1 MIKTIRRVATVVA
14 TLGAVL
20 AGSLAPPAQADTAGE
35 GPPLTQ
41 PESALRDA
49 VSCDPSVTPSSGKQ
63 AVLLVHGIGG
73 QPEGYWDWNYQ
84 RALPDEGYGVCTVAL
99 PSRGLIDP
107 VISAEYV
114 VYAARYAYERSG
126 RKIALI
132 GHSEGGSLVTWAAK
146 FWPDV
151 AAHAEDVVSLGGAM
165 QGTGLGN
172 TLCATNWCTK
182 AAWRASLDSHFM
194 RAMQKAPMPTN
205 TPVTSVYTT
214 VLDEVVFPQPRAST
228 LPGAANMALQDVCP
242 VRVAD
247 HVTILGDSVGY
258 ALALDALKHPG
269 PAVPSRLDDK
279 LSLCLN
285 PLMPRAVP
293 PSATEV
299 AEIAAALVDGLL
311 IGGDKVSAEPPLPD
325 YAAAYGS

>member
-1 MIKTIRRVATVVA
+1 MIKTIRRAATVIAALGVVFA
-14 TLGAVL
+14 GTLTPL
-20 AGSLAPPAQADTAGE
+20 AQADTAGE

-41 PESALRDA
+41 PEATLRDA
-49 VSCDPSVTPSSGKQ
+49 VSCDPSVTPSSGKE

-84 RALPDEGYGVCTVAL
+84 RALPHEGYGVCTVAL
-99 PSRGLIDP
+99 PNRGLIDP

-151 AAHAEDVVSLGGAM
+151 AAHAEDVIVLAGAI

-194 RAMQKAPMPTN
+194 RAMQNAPMPSS
-205 TPVTSVYTT
+205 TSMTSIYTT

-242 VRVAD
+242 VRAAD
-247 HVTILGDSVGY
+247 HVTILADSVGY
-258 ALALDALKHPG
+258 ALALDALKNPG
-269 PAVPSRLDDK
+269 PAVPSRLDNK
-279 LSLCLN
+279 LWLCLN
-285 PLMPRAVP
+285 PIMPHAVL

-299 AEIAAALVDGLL
+299 AEIAAALTDGLL
-311 IGGDKVSAEPPLPD
+311 IGGDKTSAEPPLPA
-325 YAAAYGS
+325 YAAVYGN